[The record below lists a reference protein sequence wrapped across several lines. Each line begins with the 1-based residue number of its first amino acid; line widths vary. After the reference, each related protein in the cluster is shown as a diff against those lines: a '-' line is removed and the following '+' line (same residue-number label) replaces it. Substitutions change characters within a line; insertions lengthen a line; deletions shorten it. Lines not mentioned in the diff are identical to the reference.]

1 MNPDSAPNRRVLLV
15 DDNRAIYDDFRRILV
30 PRNSAAGALD
40 SAAAALFGE
49 ATVAAAPESA
59 PFDLDYAQ
67 QGAEACDKAKEALA
81 AGRPYA
87 LAFVDMRMPPGWDG
101 LTTIRQLWEIDP
113 EIQAVICTAYS
124 DRSWSEIQTE
134 LTARDRWLVLKKPFD
149 KVEVLQLAQALTE
162 KWNLGRASRQHL
174 ATLEERVTVRTEQ
187 LRQAMQVKNEFLA
200 NVTHELLTP
209 MNGVIGMLA
218 LMRDGALTSEQ
229 RACLADASTS
239 ADRLNQLLT
248 QIIAFNQAEAGT
260 LALQP
265 VPFRPA
271 ALLDEVAGVYRARAA
286 HKGVALQV
294 KVAPGVPDF
303 PAAPVAVLREILLA
317 LVDNA
322 VKFTTRGTV
331 TLAVGGDAN
340 RLDFRVQDTGSGL
353 TPQQV
358 RWIDLPFAQVDGGL
372 NRRHGGI
379 GLGLPMAK
387 RLTGSLGGEL
397 SLQSEPGVGTTVAFS
412 AVIPAG
418 RESGGASAAS

>member
-1 MNPDSAPNRRVLLV
+1 MNPESAPNRRVLLV

-30 PRNSAAGALD
+30 PRDSAAGALD

-49 ATVAAAPESA
+49 PAVAAAPESA

-67 QGAEACDKAKEALA
+67 QGAEACEKAREALA

-113 EIQAVICTAYS
+113 DIQAVICTAYS

-162 KWNLGRASRQHL
+162 KWNLARSARQHL
-174 ATLEERVTVRTEQ
+174 ATLEERVSLRTEQ

-209 MNGVIGMLA
+209 MNGLIGMLA
-218 LMRDGALTSEQ
+218 LMRDAPLSSDQ
-229 RACLADASTS
+229 QACLADAAAS
-239 ADRLNQLLT
+239 ADRLNQLLSH
-248 QIIAFNQAEAGT
+248 IIAFNQAEAGT
-260 LALQP
+260 LALDP
-265 VPFRPA
+265 VPFEPA
-271 ALLDEVAGVYRARAA
+271 ALLDAIAGVYRARAA
-286 HKGVALQV
+286 HKGVALRIE
-294 KVAPGVPDF
+294 VAPGVPATL
-303 PAAPVAVLREILLA
+303 AAPVAVMREILLA

-322 VKFTTRGTV
+322 VKFTTHGTV
-331 TLAVGGDAN
+331 TLAVGGDAR
-340 RLDFRVQDTGSGL
+340 RLEFRVQDTGTGL
-353 TPQQV
+353 TAEQL

-397 SLQSEPGVGTTVAFS
+397 NLQSQPGVGTTVTFS
-412 AVIPAG
+412 ALIPA
-418 RESGGASAAS
+418 RIAGGPA